1 MQILLKNKNALMEIF
16 DKNVTP
22 HNIYSPDNVIYIDT
36 KNKDMANFIAQDV
49 EHRGVR
55 TSEFV
60 KNRNTAFDSWYKTIM
75 QTLAPHQPKMIASHI
90 FKTSVSIHNDESFCV
105 MTLCKYAVII
115 PISIVRNTAYGDA
128 PLLPVLIC
136 SEGYKKLQEFDSFV
150 FIPTEDHGLLSD
162 HTMMCFVA
170 WC

>member
-1 MQILLKNKNALMEIF
+1 MTQILLKNKNALVEIF
-16 DKNVTP
+16 DKSVTP

-60 KNRNTAFDSWYKTIM
+60 KNRNTAFDPWHKTIM
-75 QTLAPHQPKMIASHI
+75 HAFASHQPKMVASHI
-90 FKTSVSIHNDESFCV
+90 FKTSVSIHNDASFCV

-115 PISIVRNTAYGDA
+115 PISIVRNQLFS
-128 PLLPVLIC
+128 P
-136 SEGYKKLQEFDSFV
+136 SKSFAL
-150 FIPTEDHGLLSD
+150 FL
-162 HTMMCFVA
+162 
-170 WC
+170 